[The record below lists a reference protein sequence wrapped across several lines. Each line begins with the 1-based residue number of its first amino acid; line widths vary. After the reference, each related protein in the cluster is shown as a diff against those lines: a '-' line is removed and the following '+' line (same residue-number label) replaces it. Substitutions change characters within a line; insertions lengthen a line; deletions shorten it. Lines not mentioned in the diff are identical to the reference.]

1 MRESSVFETSRKQRR
16 FEGNAAAGTH
26 LPEAQRRFE
35 GNAAAGTE
43 PPEDVTNCLS
53 AAPLLG

>member
-1 MRESSVFETSRKQRR
+1 MRESSVFETSREQC
-16 FEGNAAAGTH
+16 
-26 LPEAQRRFE
+26 RFE